1 MIEVL
6 GPGPLATVQDLG
18 RFGHRGLGVGSSGAA
33 DQSSHRLANRL
44 VGNDVG
50 AATIEVTFGGLHVR
64 LLVPATVALTGARCT
79 LGGRVTL
86 PWATPLSLPAGA
98 ELVLAAPVHGLR
110 SYLAVRGGI
119 DVAPTLG
126 SRSTDTLSGLGPA
139 PLTAGD
145 RLPVGGAVAA
155 DPIEI
160 PTEPASPNAPIEV
173 WPGPRLSL
181 FGSRVWQLLMSAQWR
196 VDASSNRVGVRLAG
210 PSLLRIPG
218 PELPSEPTLPGAI
231 QVPGNG
237 QPIALGPDGPV
248 TGGYPVI
255 GVVAADGLDRLA
267 QLRPGETVRLCA
279 TVQ

>member
-6 GPGPLATVQDLG
+6 SPGPLATVQDLG
-18 RFGHRGLGVGSSGAA
+18 RYGHRGLGVGTSGAA

-64 LLVPATVALTGARCT
+64 LLAPATVALTGARCA
-79 LGGRVTL
+79 LGGRLAL

-98 ELVLAAPVHGLR
+98 ELALTAPMHGLR
-110 SYLAVRGGI
+110 SYVAVRGGI

-139 PLTAGD
+139 PLAAGD

-160 PTEPASPNAPIEV
+160 PTEPASADARIEV

-181 FGSRVWQLLMSAQWR
+181 FGSQGWHLLTSAPWH
-196 VDASSNRVGVRLAG
+196 VDASSNRIGIRLAG
-210 PSLLRIPG
+210 PSLHRTPG

-237 QPIALGPDGPV
+237 QPIVLGPDGPV

-255 GVVAADGLDRLA
+255 GVIAHAGLDRLA